1 MEISID
7 QMNLFNDD
15 GEDEPLP
22 VEMPVLPEGSSDQE
36 IEEFFRKGRLSVQKE
51 ENKIFLTYV
60 VDFIRTKQ
68 WGELRPEYQRRLRWD
83 AKKKSRLIESFLMNV
98 PVPPIFLYEKN
109 IGEFEVMDG
118 QQRLNA
124 IIEFFDGN
132 LELEGLQV
140 WRALNG
146 RTIGN
151 LPPLVRKGLQRAT
164 MSTITLTPEDDETN
178 PYAHALRSQ
187 VFDRLNTGGEKLNA
201 QELRNA
207 LHGGPFNEQIIR
219 LSGLRTFTDAWK
231 IPAHADHT
239 LSDGTADP
247 ILRNHNLYKRM
258 LDVEIVLRF
267 FAFQDPEK
275 ISGSVRKM
283 LDDTAEA
290 GSKLTA
296 VEASKKAEEF
306 EETLD
311 LAHKVFGEQLFRLA
325 PKSDGRASSPSR
337 PLYDAVMV
345 ALFLMKHEKETIEDD
360 AAGEIRNRVYALTKP
375 DHEKYE
381 TLVGRA
387 NTASSIQER
396 IKLIKGEIEASL

>member
-1 MEISID
+1 MDSNIE

-15 GEDEPLP
+15 GDEEPLP
-22 VEMPVLPEGSSDQE
+22 VQIPVLPEGASDQD
-36 IEEFFRKGRLSVQKE
+36 IEDFFRKGRLSVQKE

-83 AKKKSRLIESFLMNV
+83 NKKKSRLIESFLMNV

-132 LELEGLQV
+132 LELEGLEV

-146 RTIGN
+146 RTFAG

-207 LHGGPFNEQIIR
+207 LYGGPFNEQLIR
-219 LSGLRTFTDAWK
+219 LSGLPKFTDAWK
-231 IPAHADHT
+231 IPRHEAHT
-239 LSDGTADP
+239 LSDGAADQV
-247 ILRNHNLYKRM
+247 LRNHSLYKRM

-267 FAFQDPEK
+267 FAFQDPKK
-275 ISGSVRKM
+275 ISGSVRRM
-283 LDDTAEA
+283 LDNMAET
-290 GSKLTA
+290 GSKLSIA
-296 VEASKKAEEF
+296 AANQKAEEF
-306 EETLD
+306 ETTLN
-311 LAHKVFGEQLFRLA
+311 LAHTVFGDQLFRLA
-325 PKSDGRASSPSR
+325 PKKEGGATSPSR

-345 ALFLMKHEKETIEDD
+345 ALFQMLHEKETIEH
-360 AAGEIRNRVYALTKP
+360 AADEIRERVVAFTYK
-375 DHEKYE
+375 DHQEYD

-387 NTASSIQER
+387 NTASSIQDR
-396 IKLIKGEIEASL
+396 IKLIKKEIEAAL